1 MKRLFV
7 TESILFQSTGFFDE
21 LVLTY
26 EELKGMNQAE
36 VPDSEQVHRIS
47 KIIKK
52 YTNLEVI
59 IDTASGHNFC
69 IELPQVDRNNPL
81 INNLYRQFNSSAD
94 GLAMINKADGVIRGT
109 VDIAKAKVSGVFAE
123 LSGRMH
129 VDFSNRDIKK
139 LTAQEL
145 AAITLHEI
153 GHLFTYFEFFSR
165 SVFTNQVIAGLSKIL
180 DGVENQDKRE
190 IALTTAKKKLGLD
203 KVDLSKIKDLNTAA
217 VEIVFVD
224 AVVQETRTE
233 LGYNLFAE
241 SSWEYLSDQF
251 AARHGAGV
259 HLATALDKVYR
270 GYGNIA
276 YRSLG
281 VYILVEV
288 LKLAL
293 LYMGA
298 GAGLAI
304 IMISMDSQDGGGYD
318 LPAARLKRIRDQGT
332 AYIKDKAISNQEKVR
347 VLEDIK
353 VIDKL
358 MSEMTNRK
366 QLLTYIHEF
375 VSKRTRDERAYRKL
389 QYELENI
396 ALNNLYVKAAEFEL
410 LK

>member
-1 MKRLFV
+1 MKRLFAA
-7 TESILFQSTGFFDE
+7 ESILFQNTGFFDE

-26 EELKGMNQAE
+26 EELKTMPQAE
-36 VPDSEQVHRIS
+36 VPDSEQIHRIS

-52 YTNLEVI
+52 HTGLEVI

-81 INNLYRQFNSSAD
+81 INNAYRQFNSSAD
-94 GLAMINKADGVIRGT
+94 GLAMINKADGVIHGT
-109 VDIAKAKVSGVFAE
+109 VDIGKARVSGVFAE

-129 VDFSNRDIKK
+129 IDFSSRDLKK
-139 LTAQEL
+139 LSPQEL
-145 AAITLHEI
+145 AAVTLHEV

-190 IALTTAKKKLGLD
+190 IALTTAKKKLQLD
-203 KVDLSKIKDLNTAA
+203 KLDLSKIKGLSGKT
-217 VEIVFVD
+217 VEVVFID
-224 AVVQETRTE
+224 AVVQQTRTE

-241 SSWEYLSDQF
+241 SSWEYLADQF
-251 AARHGAGV
+251 VARHGAGV
-259 HLATALDKVYR
+259 HLASALDKVYR
-270 GYGNIA
+270 SYGNIA

-281 VYILVEV
+281 VYILVEA
-288 LKLAL
+288 LKLTM
-293 LYMGA
+293 LYTGI
-298 GAGLAI
+298 GLGIAF

-332 AYIKDKAISNQEKVR
+332 EYVKDKTISNKEKAR
-347 VLEDIK
+347 VIEDIR

-358 MSEMTNRK
+358 LSEMTNRK
-366 QLLTYIHEF
+366 QLVTFIHEF
-375 VSKRTRDERAYRKL
+375 VSKRTRDERNYRQL
-389 QYELENI
+389 QYDLEKL
-396 ALNNLYVKAAEFEL
+396 ALNDLYVKAAEFEL